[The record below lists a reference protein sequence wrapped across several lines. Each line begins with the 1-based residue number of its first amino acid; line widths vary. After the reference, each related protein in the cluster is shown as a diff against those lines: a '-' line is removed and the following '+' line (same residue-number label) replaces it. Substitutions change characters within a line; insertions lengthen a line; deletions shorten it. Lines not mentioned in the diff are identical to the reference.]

1 MKHKIGLAV
10 GGLAMSL
17 GLLCTSVY
25 AATTDAATTDAATTS
40 NSISIE
46 KQWKLDGQFIPEGIA
61 YDAASQ
67 SYFLGS
73 LTEPTIYR
81 IGANKEVKRF
91 AYDKEVISSAG
102 LHVDANHR
110 RLLVTSLDLG
120 TSEASIKGKTGAK
133 AGLAVY
139 SLETEEKIAYVD
151 LSTGL
156 AGGHVSNDLTFDTA
170 GNIYITDSFSPVI
183 YKVDTDYKVSILIQ
197 DPAFAGE
204 GFNLN
209 GIVFHPDGYLI
220 VSKYN
225 SNSLYTIPLNNP
237 KNWSKIELATTLS
250 GPDGLVLLNNKELA
264 VIENKT
270 RGNISILR
278 SENNWE
284 SAELKSAL
292 LLESAFPTTAA
303 LANGKLVVL
312 DGHINQLFAGK
323 KDEVNSFTLYQIL
336 TNQ

>member
-1 MKHKIGLAV
+1 MKQKIGLAV
-10 GGLAMSL
+10 AGITMTM
-17 GLLCTSVY
+17 GLLCAPVY
-25 AATTDAATTDAATTS
+25 AATKDD
-40 NSISIE
+40 ISLE
-46 KQWKLDGQFIPEGIA
+46 EQWQLDGQFIPEGVA

-81 IGANKEVKRF
+81 ISANKEVKRF
-91 AYDKEVISSAG
+91 AYDKEIVSSAG
-102 LHVDANHR
+102 IHVDGNHR
-110 RLLVTSLDLG
+110 RLLITSLDLG
-120 TSEASIKGKTGAK
+120 TSEASTANNKGAK

-151 LSTGL
+151 LSKGL
-156 AGGHVSNDLTFDTA
+156 AGGHLSNDLTFDTE
-170 GNIYITDSFSPVI
+170 GNIYITDSFSPII
-183 YKVDTDYKVSILIQ
+183 YKVDTDYNASILIQ
-197 DPAFAGE
+197 NPAFAGE

-225 SNSLYTIPLNNP
+225 SNSLYKIPLDNP
-237 KNWSKIELATTLS
+237 ENWSEIKLAATLS
-250 GPDGLVLLNNKELA
+250 GPDGLVLLNNNELA
-264 VIENKT
+264 IIENKT
-270 RGNISILR
+270 RGNISIFR

-284 SAELKSAL
+284 NAQLKSAL

-303 LANGKLVVL
+303 LVNGKLVVL

-323 KDEVNSFTLYQIL
+323 KDEVDTFSLYQIL
-336 TNQ
+336 IAQ